1 MIVRKI
7 IRKLIYGYK
16 ADSESMIAFL
26 RSRGAQIGDN
36 VVIFEPTN
44 TSIDISRPYLI
55 KIGNM
60 VQITKGCTILTHG
73 YDWSVFKGLY
83 GNVMGKAQTVEI
95 GDNVFIGRNS
105 TIMGGVKIGDNVV
118 IGANSVVT
126 KSIPSNS
133 VVVGAPAKVISNI
146 EDYYIKRKNHQIDD
160 AYNLVMCFY
169 NAFGKFP
176 PEEELR
182 EFFWLFT
189 PRKKPLDNKVFDDAM
204 KLLGNGEFSYNIF
217 MDTKPIFNGYQ
228 EFLKYCKDRGGITY
242 EH

>member
-1 MIVRKI
+1 MVRKI

-26 RSRGAQIGDN
+26 RSRGAHIGDN

-83 GNVMGKAQTVEI
+83 GEAMGKAQTVEI

-118 IGANSVVT
+118 IGSK
-126 KSIPSNS
+126 KSLPSNS
-133 VVVGAPAKVISNI
+133 VVAGTPAKVISNI
-146 EDYYIKRKNHQIDD
+146 EDYYIKRKNHQIDE
-160 AYNLVMCFY
+160 AYNLVMCY
-169 NAFGKFP
+169 YGAFGKFP
-176 PEEELR
+176 PKEELR

-189 PRKKPLDNKVFDDAM
+189 PRKQPLDNKVFDDAM
-204 KLLGNGEFSYNIF
+204 NLLGNGEFSYHSF
-217 MDTKPIFNGYQ
+217 MDAKPMFNGYH
-228 EFLKYCKDRGGITY
+228 EFLKCCKDRGGITY